1 MAFTFFFRDRDCLEL
16 ALKHLIPAV
25 MGRSNVRIW
34 DAGCAMGHEPYTL
47 AILLAE
53 RMGGFAF
60 RNVHIYA
67 TDYDAPLLKVVE
79 AGVYPHEEVQ
89 RIPEEY
95 LERYFEPVDGTGNGN
110 GAGHYR
116 VIERIRQVISTHHH
130 DLQKFVP
137 VRSHF
142 SLVVCKNVLLHF
154 SYAERVEVIRMFH
167 EALEPGGILV
177 TEHTQKMPS
186 ELSGHFTQ
194 IVADGQVFRK
204 VEVAS

>member
-67 TDYDAPLLKVVE
+67 TDY
-79 AGVYPHEEVQ
+79 
-89 RIPEEY
+89 
-95 LERYFEPVDGTGNGN
+95 ERYFEPVDVAGNGN
-110 GAGHYR
+110 GTGHYR

-167 EALEPGGILV
+167 EALEPGGLLV

-204 VEVAS
+204 VEAAL

>member
-16 ALKHLIPAV
+16 AVKHLIPAV

-89 RIPEEY
+89 RIPGEY
-95 LERYFEPVDGTGNGN
+95 FERYFEPVDGTGNGN
-110 GAGHYR
+110 GVGRYR
-116 VIERIRQVISTHHH
+116 VIERIRQVITTQHH
-130 DLQKFVP
+130 DLQKFQP
-137 VRSHF
+137 FRNHF

-167 EALEPGGILV
+167 GALEPGGLLV

-194 IVADGQVFRK
+194 IVADGQVFRR